1 MRVLGVME
9 YFGVIKKVY
18 EEVQELR
25 LQVYVIK
32 PVTKAQ

>member
-1 MRVLGVME
+1 MTVLGVME

-25 LQVYVIK
+25 LQVYVVK
-32 PVTKAQ
+32 QVTKAE